1 MQSHCCVFAF
11 EVPEDLSNYHWI
23 FDAGDDLDVPAAVL
37 AGLDVDVENA
47 LQTLRLRLI
56 AARRS
61 TGAGP
66 SVASAVRALPRLAGV
81 TCARCALL
89 GANTP

>member
-1 MQSHCCVFAF
+1 MHSSGCVFAL
-11 EVPEDLSNYHWI
+11 EVSEDLLDHRRF
-23 FDAGDDLDVPAAVL
+23 FDAGDDLDVTAAVL